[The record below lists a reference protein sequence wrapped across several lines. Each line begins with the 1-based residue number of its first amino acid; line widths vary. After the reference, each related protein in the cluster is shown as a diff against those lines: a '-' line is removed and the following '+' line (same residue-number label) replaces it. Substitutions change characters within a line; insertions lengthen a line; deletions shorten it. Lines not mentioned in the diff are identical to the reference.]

1 MLKIRLQGTKSD
13 IDWYRRNLE
22 QDKNIH
28 IIQFSD
34 PYINKGTK
42 KFVRVY
48 VEIEKI
54 EKIVQ

>member
-13 IDWYRRNLE
+13 INWYRRNLE
-22 QDKNIH
+22 QDKNIR

-34 PYINKGTK
+34 PYTNKGTK

-48 VEIEKI
+48 VEIEK
-54 EKIVQ
+54 KVL